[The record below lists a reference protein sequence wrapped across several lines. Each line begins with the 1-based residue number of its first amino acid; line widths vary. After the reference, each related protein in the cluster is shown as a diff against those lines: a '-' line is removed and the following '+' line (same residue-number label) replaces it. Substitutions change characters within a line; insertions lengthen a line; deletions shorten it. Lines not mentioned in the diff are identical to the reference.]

1 MNYLGH
7 NEFGIDHKSWKNPI
21 NFDNFNDINYWL
33 EQWYLFYQDIIKKYQ
48 SYENCFFIFYEDLTN
63 LDYLNSLL
71 RILDLNKN
79 EKIKLNFSKTQIKI
93 EWKTNIRI
101 IYTKK
106 QLKYIQILKIR

>member
-48 SYENCFFIFYEDLTN
+48 SYENCFFIL
-63 LDYLNSLL
+63 
-71 RILDLNKN
+71 
-79 EKIKLNFSKTQIKI
+79 
-93 EWKTNIRI
+93 
-101 IYTKK
+101 
-106 QLKYIQILKIR
+106 